1 MKNVLLIGIEGV
13 YNYGCEAIVRG
24 TVRILK
30 EIDPD
35 INVSYVSYNY
45 ADDVIR
51 LAGCD
56 VNIIERRH
64 FKRFSPRNIL
74 RKLLSYVGVQ
84 LRMPY
89 DDVSLFKGYDTVFS
103 IGGDIYTLRSDGGYN
118 RELPQLLEKCR
129 TVGAKYVLWG
139 ASVGKFEKNPKALA
153 FFKKHLKKI
162 DAIVVREKVSYEYL
176 KSLGLDETL
185 FLAPDPAFSVP
196 CGEFFP
202 ASGDEHLIGINLSP
216 HSALYMYSSKEE
228 AMKKQCD
235 AIVNL
240 IERMRC
246 RVVLLPHVISR
257 DESDNDLCYMS
268 RMKELLPVEYRDRVE
283 LVDVDPGFIGLKN
296 VLTKCDYVIAA
307 RMHCAINAICVG
319 VPTLFLSYS
328 EKAKGMS
335 EFVYGDSNALLS
347 LPEFE
352 NTELVAE
359 RLLAI
364 KAPSVDSVK
373 DFDYKNLLTKRI

>member
-30 EIDPD
+30 DIDSD

-45 ADDVIR
+45 PDDIIR

-153 FFKKHLKKI
+153 FFKEHLKKI
-162 DAIVVREKVSYEYL
+162 DAIVLREKVSYEYL
-176 KSLGLDETL
+176 KTLGLDETL
-185 FLAPDPAFSVP
+185 FLAPDPAFLVP
-196 CGEFFP
+196 CGELSSP
-202 ASGDEHLIGINLSP
+202 PNDVPLVGINLSP

-228 AMKKQCD
+228 AIKKQSD

-240 IERMRC
+240 IDRMRC
-246 RVVLLPHVISR
+246 KVVLLPHVISR
-257 DESDNDLCYMS
+257 DESDNDMCYIS
-268 RMKELLPVEYRDRVE
+268 RIKELLPVEYLDKVE
-283 LVDVDPGFIGLKN
+283 LVDTDPGFVGLKTI
-296 VLTKCDYVIAA
+296 LAKCDYVIAA

-319 VPTLFLSYS
+319 LPTLFLSYS

-335 EFVYGDSNALLS
+335 EFVYGSGNALLS
-347 LPEFE
+347 LPDFE

-359 RLLAI
+359 RLLSI
-364 KAPSVDSVK
+364 KTPSVEFVK
-373 DFDYKNLLTKRI
+373 EFDYKNLLTKRI

>member
-30 EIDPD
+30 DIDPD
-35 INVSYVSYNY
+35 ISVSYVSYNY
-45 ADDVIR
+45 ANDVIR
-51 LAGCD
+51 LTGCD

-64 FKRFSPRNIL
+64 FKRFTPRNIL

-89 DDVSLFKGYDTVFS
+89 DDVSLFKGFDTVFS
-103 IGGDIYTLRSDGGYN
+103 IGGDIYTLKCDGGYN

-153 FFKKHLKKI
+153 FFKEHLKKI
-162 DAIVVREKVSYEYL
+162 DTIVVREKVSYEYL
-176 KSLGLDETL
+176 KSLGLNETL
-185 FLAPDPAFSVP
+185 FLAPDPAFYVP
-196 CGEFFP
+196 CDEFSS
-202 ASGDEHLIGINLSP
+202 ARGDELLVGVNLSP

-228 AMKKQCD
+228 AIKKQCD
-235 AIVNL
+235 AIVN
-240 IERMRC
+240 IVERMRC

-257 DESDNDLCYMS
+257 DEADNDLCYMS
-268 RMKELLPVEYRDRVE
+268 HIKELLPVEYRDKVE
-283 LVDVDPGFIGLKN
+283 LVDADPGFVGLKN
-296 VLTKCDYVIAA
+296 VLAKCDYVIAA

-335 EFVYGDSNALLS
+335 EFVYGNGNALLS

-352 NTELVAE
+352 NTELVVE

-364 KAPSVDSVK
+364 KTPSVNSLK
-373 DFDYKNLLTKRI
+373 DFDYNNLLTKKI